1 MSENRTGKRFGM
13 KLPVSIKS
21 TDSLGEVEG
30 YTDNVSTSGIYL
42 HATSG
47 LRVGSKIKF
56 EITLPPD
63 VTGAKT
69 DVKLQCQGT
78 VVRAEEKPDHDG
90 RTGVACVI
98 DGYEFV
104 RSS

>member
-13 KLPVSIKS
+13 KLPVSIQT
-21 TDSLGEVEG
+21 TDSGGEVEG

-42 HATSG
+42 HASSG
-47 LRVGSKIKF
+47 LRVGSKVNF
-56 EITLPPD
+56 EITLPAD
-63 VTGAKT
+63 VTGGKSN
-69 DVKLQCQGT
+69 VKLQCHGT